1 MLSEALDGHPALG
14 LVVTEDGADL
24 LISDRPVDTTDRLA
38 VRRLDTGSLPAGT
51 PAALILSLAHVLA
64 AGVDLPPAG
73 GRSEAAPPR
82 LSPRERQVLELLVDG
97 APNKAIAR
105 ALGISISTVKFHL
118 AAVFEKLG
126 ARTRSEVVAVA
137 LREGLVGI

>member
-1 MLSEALDGHPALG
+1 LC
-14 LVVTEDGADL
+14 
-24 LISDRPVDTTDRLA
+24 
-38 VRRLDTGSLPAGT
+38 
-51 PAALILSLAHVLA
+51 
-64 AGVDLPPAG
+64 
-73 GRSEAAPPR
+73 
-82 LSPRERQVLELLVDG
+82 PRERQVLELLVDG